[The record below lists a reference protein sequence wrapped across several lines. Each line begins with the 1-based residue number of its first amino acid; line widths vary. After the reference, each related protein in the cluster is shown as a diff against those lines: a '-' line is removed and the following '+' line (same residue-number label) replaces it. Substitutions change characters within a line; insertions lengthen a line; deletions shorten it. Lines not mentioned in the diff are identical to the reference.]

1 MKLKKIL
8 SMLLVLVMVF
18 GMLPVSTFAVEIG
31 TGYDIVTGD
40 TDSGG
45 GQRVRVKNINIS
57 GVEVLKHQKTGDFS
71 ATVLLP
77 ADTDKGAE
85 LTFTLDCVGTSN
97 ITMGKIFVNNSA
109 VGSMTANDG
118 STTDGVWTYS
128 LVPEWDESGEAAL
141 AFKSQWDTISWVSK
155 TYTLNLRILGDENT
169 APSLKNSNENN
180 ITELIAVGESYELK
194 LTEAALWEDR
204 ELDDMTY
211 TVSVNDAE
219 PVEASATWYQ
229 FGPDTAGDYT
239 LVFRAKDSAGNESAD
254 TYTVNITA
262 MDLTKFETGGTAVD
276 SWNVDINRI
285 DMGLADVD
293 EVILSDEEGVYA
305 YAILDSETDRDDKL
319 FFRVKASARAGRFA
333 DIYINGKSIEG
344 KTVDSTNFMWSA
356 EYTPEWNEYGE
367 ASLTFMGR
375 TPNSDSKYQY
385 TIKLKIANADNQAPA
400 FADGGT
406 ATGNVEQ
413 YFDYTVDVAGLFT
426 GVDDSW
432 LSYSVSVDNG
442 ETYEACGDSYTI
454 TPKTTDTVTL
464 KFKAKDIFGTESE
477 EFEFTL
483 NVSEYKINEGCFAI
497 NKQTDNGSLLSLAIK
512 DAEGN
517 LIDGVKYEMTTEQK
531 TKSYDSGSFA
541 GMTFEWDETTI
552 KVGLPETVGV
562 SDKVVAHW
570 HMVQN
575 EAGLPFLSTADF
587 YRDAVYNTKDGVAT
601 TLNGGVGSSTV
612 RFYDDAEVT
621 YEDCEFADRYIVE
634 YYIDRGENNKAPKL
648 KEGVKD
654 YDEIIINQ
662 YDTFKVDLSTIFE
675 EPDGDAVTY
684 TVKIDGET
692 KTIGKDYS
700 LDLTSDE
707 DHVIVFKATD
717 PMGAICTYVVD
728 LTVNTVHRHSIET
741 GETGHW
747 ARGGVITAIIIDGPE
762 TEDSAYV
769 KTDDT
774 HRVVYVQLKDT
785 VADNAEITINWVNN
799 GENGVNLN
807 PVNPIKLVDGE
818 ATAEIETTGNFFF
831 KTRYYYTIH
840 ISNKANNLPVL
851 AENVPAEIEE
861 EHLVGT
867 AYELD
872 LSTIF
877 TDADSDALTY
887 TVSVNGGEAVAADA
901 AYTYTQ
907 GTTGDYV
914 LVFHA
919 KDAWG
924 ASETSY
930 TVNLKIKNSDTTFD
944 AVVAVPDAI
953 TPTFY
958 AFARYDENG
967 QDLYGDQLTAVA
979 GESADGW
986 TSYTVAVPDNL
997 TRISI
1002 RGTDGTNDWGGM
1014 SIAVSEGM
1022 ESVKLRQVNAIIN
1035 TKIDS
1040 DSGKVAPSSEQAI
1053 FKVKYGENQYA
1064 VNGGSFNDQYG
1075 NLAYRFLLIA
1085 ADNDLVYTYY
1095 AVPTGDIAG
1104 SYMTNEG
1111 STKTITTDVSTV
1123 ATTTLPLAL
1132 KNSLTITAPTEAT
1145 VVMYRQ
1151 AGYFNY
1157 NAIPVAQTVNNGDG
1171 TKKVI
1176 FNNVANSSIYRV
1188 SMPGEITKAGYT
1200 YSGMS
1205 EITINWDDDDRGHDY
1220 RAEYDTSTLI
1230 GSRGDDSMY
1239 VNVNYRNNLQLDVHE
1254 TFQLRAYRIW
1264 EIINT
1269 DTNNI
1274 MIEPDFHYE
1283 IISGDDVIDISPT
1296 DDVGGIAGQSW
1307 LDITAKKAGTAVLEV
1322 TYDAIEIQASGTPT
1336 SSFGNFEEGAT
1347 FNASDPARTALVVVQ
1362 VGDAQNDIN
1371 FGFHINR
1378 TEGWDVEFDT
1388 LYFTGEKGQ
1397 MQLKPTVISGEG
1409 TVAKVEVSG
1418 NKGNTYTVLNADED
1432 GYYTADIVSGNNII
1446 RVTKDDG
1453 SEHYQIVRGDKINVV
1468 ISEVEG
1474 YSDQDGIIDAGE
1486 QINVQ
1491 FKGVHNVIGKMS
1503 GIYNPAG
1510 YKTNFTFNG
1519 ETVSGDGGQYTYP
1532 HAAYV
1537 KVTIPGNAA
1546 TDTEYTLTNGNTT
1559 NGGWGSAAS
1568 AHRAVSGEVPPG
1580 LNAGTVS
1587 GSGRN
1592 VFPEVTLT
1600 VGASIENETIDVES
1614 VDIDEA
1620 DASVKV
1626 GKSITLKA
1634 TVSPVD
1640 ATNKNITWSSSNT
1653 SVASV
1658 SESGKVSGVSEGTAV
1673 ITAKIGEVSDTCTV
1687 TVTKDSG
1694 SGGNNGNESDSK
1706 FGLSGDEIEGYVTI
1720 SFVDKGKRRSDE
1732 LNSIDSEYRSQL
1744 GTIISSTRVPFKA
1757 YDTIA
1762 SVTLRLLKEK
1772 GFTADYEGDEYSN
1785 FYLAAIG
1792 DFTAKGKYYES
1803 FGEFDAG
1810 KDSGWMITWDDWFIN
1825 KGASEFMVKD
1835 GDVIKWQYTC
1845 QLGADIGDTDWQ
1857 GSSNSSPSKNNN
1869 DKDENK
1875 EETKKEDTEVQE
1887 KPAFTE
1893 TTFADIKKDD
1903 WHYESVKYVYENN
1916 LMEGTGNGFEPE
1928 SKMTRAMLV
1937 TVLYRMANPE
1947 EKANNHNF
1955 ADVPEGQW
1963 YSDAVSWAA
1972 DNNIVKG
1979 VSENKFAPDED
1990 ITREQ
1995 LALIIYR
2002 YAKIQ
2007 GFDADGASNLENFT
2021 DAKGVSDWALD
2032 AMKWAIKTELVN
2044 GTSETTLSPKAT
2056 ATRAQVAAIL
2066 MRFCENVAK

>member
-8 SMLLVLVMVF
+8 SMLLVLVMVL

-77 ADTDKGAE
+77 ANTDKEAE
-85 LTFTLDCVGTSN
+85 LTFTLDCIGNPDVTNSQ
-97 ITMGKIFVNNSA
+97 IFVNDA
-109 VGSMTANDG
+109 QAGTMIANEG
-118 STTDGVWTYS
+118 STTEGTWTCS
-128 LVPEWDESGEAAL
+128 MVPEWNENGEATI
-141 AFKSQWDTISWVSK
+141 AFRSQWRTISWVTK
-155 TYTLNLRILGDENT
+155 TYTLNLRILGEENT
-169 APSLKNSNENN
+169 APKLKSSVAAES
-180 ITELIAVGESYELK
+180 TALIAVGESYELK
-194 LTEAALWEDR
+194 LAEAALWEDA

-305 YAILDSETDRDDKL
+305 YAILDSETDKEDKL

-333 DIYINGKSIEG
+333 DVFINGKSIEG
-344 KTVDSTNFMWSA
+344 KKVDSTNFIWSA

-367 ASLTFMGR
+367 ASLTFEGR
-375 TPNSDSKYQY
+375 TPNSGSKYQY
-385 TIKLKIANADNQAPA
+385 TIKLKIANEENKAPA

-442 ETYEACGDSYTI
+442 ETYEVCGDSYTI

-483 NVSEYKINEGCFAI
+483 NVSEYEINEGCFAI
-497 NKQTDNGSLLSLAIK
+497 NKQTKNGSLLSLAIK

-541 GMTFEWDETTI
+541 GQTFEWEESTI
-552 KVGLPETVGV
+552 KVGLPESIGV
-562 SDKVVAHW
+562 NDKVVSHW

-575 EAGLPFLSTADF
+575 DAGIPFLSTTN
-587 YRDAVYNTKDGVAT
+587 YYNQVSNDTKNGVAT
-601 TLNGGVGSSTV
+601 TLNGGVGNSTV
-612 RFYDDAEVT
+612 YFYDKTDLEYVDG
-621 YEDCEFADRYIVE
+621 EHADRYTIN
-634 YYIDRGENNKAPKL
+634 YYIDRGENNKAPQL

-654 YDEIIINQ
+654 YDEITINQ
-662 YDTFKVDLSTIFE
+662 YDTYKVDLSTIFE
-675 EPDGDAVTY
+675 EPNGDAVTY
-684 TVKIDGET
+684 TVKLNGET

-700 LDLTSDE
+700 LELSSDE
-707 DHVIVFKATD
+707 DRVIVFKATD
-717 PMGAICTYVVD
+717 PMGATCTYIVD
-728 LTVNTVHRHSIET
+728 LTVNSVHRLVIET
-741 GETGHW
+741 GEGAGTFTSGLNTFYIYGQP
-747 ARGGVITAIIIDGPE
+747 AE
-762 TEDSAYV
+762 TYV
-769 KTDDT
+769 FSKEGYN
-774 HRVVYVQLKDT
+774 RYINVQLKDD
-785 VADNAEITINWVNN
+785 VADDAEMEIKWEGNN
-799 GENGVNLN
+799 DSVSMSVDN
-807 PVNPIKLVDGE
+807 PVKLVDGK
-818 ATAEIETTGNFFF
+818 AEFTVESNGHFFD
-831 KTRYYYTIH
+831 KNHRYYH
-840 ISNKANNLPVL
+840 FVISNKANTLPAL
-851 AENVPAEIEE
+851 AENIEVQANE
-861 EHLVGT
+861 ERLVGT

-877 TDADSDALTY
+877 TDADDDDITY
-887 TVSVNGGEAVAADA
+887 TVSVNDADAVAADEK
-901 AYTYTQ
+901 YSFPSDSTGTYK
-907 GTTGDYV
+907 
-914 LVFHA
+914 LVFRA

-924 ASETSY
+924 ISEDSY
-930 TVNLKIKNSDTTFD
+930 TVNLAVKNSDTTFD
-944 AVVAVPDAI
+944 VTVKVPDAI
-953 TPTFY
+953 TPSFSITGGF
-958 AFARYDENG
+958 DENG
-967 QDLYGDQLTAVA
+967 QDILKEALTASKGA
-979 GESADGW
+979 SLNGW
-986 TSYTVAVPDNL
+986 TTYVVTVPENI
-997 TRISI
+997 TRISF

-1014 SIAVSEGM
+1014 SLTVSADM
-1022 ESVKLRQVNAIIN
+1022 EPVSLRQLNAIIN

-1085 ADNDLVYTYY
+1085 ADNGLVYTYY

-1532 HAAYV
+1532 HATYV

-1620 DASVKV
+1620 DASVEV

-1673 ITAKIGEVSDTCTV
+1673 ITAKTGEVSDTCTV

-1772 GFTADYEGDEYSN
+1772 GFTADYVGDEYSN

-1963 YSDAVSWAA
+1963 YSDAVAWA
-1972 DNNIVKG
+1972 
-1979 VSENKFAPDED
+1979 SENGIVNGITSTEFAPDTD
-1990 ITREQ
+1990 ISREQ
-1995 LALIIYR
+1995 MALIIYR
-2002 YAKIQ
+2002 FAKMQ
-2007 GFDADGASNLENFT
+2007 GFDADGTSNLENFT